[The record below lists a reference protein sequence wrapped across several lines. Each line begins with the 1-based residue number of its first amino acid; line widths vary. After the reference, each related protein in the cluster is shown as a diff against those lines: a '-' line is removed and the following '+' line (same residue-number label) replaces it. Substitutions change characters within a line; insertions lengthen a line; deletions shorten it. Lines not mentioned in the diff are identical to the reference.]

1 VEPSST
7 FVIVGASVAGASAAI
22 TLRDEGFDGRIVLIG
37 EETHP
42 PYERPP
48 LSKEYFRGEQPFEDS
63 LVRPLDFYASND
75 IETHFGTRATRV
87 DPLDR
92 TVHLSNADPVRYDK
106 VLIATGSRN
115 RNLLIPG
122 RGLERVYDLRTVED
136 CDRIRAEIAPGRRAA
151 VVGMGFVGSEVA
163 SSLRQLGVEVTVV
176 DGEKAP
182 LYRAVGGEVGQVM
195 EHIHRDH
202 DVEMIFEDHVAGF
215 EGAGGV
221 ERVVT
226 RGGRKIDCD
235 FAVVGV
241 GVEPVID
248 VVAGSG
254 VEVENGIVVDE
265 YCRTNVEGIFAAG
278 DVTNHYHPIFKQRMR
293 VEHWHNAMNQG
304 QAAARNMMGMASA
317 YDEIHWFWSDQYDYN
332 LQYAGFHRDSDD
344 FVVRGSLEKRD
355 FIAFYVKDGWVAAAV
370 GMNRGRDVHRAMEL
384 IKTRAPVETEQL
396 RDDDLDLRKLA
407 RLSEGQRQEV

>member
-1 VEPSST
+1 M
-7 FVIVGASVAGASAAI
+7 FVIVGASLAGGSAAV
-22 TLRDEGFDGRIVLIG
+22 TLREEGFDGRIVLIG
-37 EETHP
+37 DEPHP

-87 DPLDR
+87 DPIDK
-92 TVHLSNADPVRYDK
+92 TVRLSNRDSVVYDQI
-106 VLIATGSRN
+106 LIATGSRN
-115 RNLLIPG
+115 RSLPIPG
-122 RGLERVYDLRTVED
+122 LKLERVYDLRTVED

-151 VVGMGFVGSEVA
+151 VVGMGFIGSEIA
-163 SSLRQLGVEVTVV
+163 SSLRQMGVEVVV
-176 DGEKAP
+176 IEGEKVP
-182 LYRAVGGEVGQVM
+182 LYRALGEEIGRLM

-202 DVEMIFEDHVAGF
+202 GVEMIFEDHVSGF

-221 ERVVT
+221 ERIVT
-226 RGGRKIDCD
+226 RSGRQIDCD
-235 FAVVGV
+235 FAVVGI

-254 VEVENGIVVDE
+254 VEVDNGIVVDE

-278 DVTNHYHPIFKQRMR
+278 DVTNHYHPIFEQRMR
-293 VEHWHNAMNQG
+293 VEHWHNALKQG
-304 QAAARNMMGMASA
+304 SVAARNMMGMATA

-332 LQYAGFHRDSDD
+332 LQYAGFHKDWDD
-344 FVVRGSLEKRD
+344 LVVRGSLGERD
-355 FIAFYVKDGWVAAAV
+355 FIAFYVEEGRVTAAV

-384 IKTRAPVETEQL
+384 IKARADAKTKWL
-396 RDDDLDLRKLA
+396 RDDDFDLRKLA
-407 RLSEGQRQEV
+407 KP